1 MASIQPKIEAEAEH
15 GFDKDVET
23 EKVIVQPEIEI
34 EAEARHDFDK
44 EDART
49 EKFDDNFNWI
59 AEVQHPILLDVL
71 NFKKN
76 KVQDSGATK
85 TETGNEKGIEELPEK
100 ELDMSLGD
108 EVEAGEGE
116 VDYDGSSSS
125 FLKFYWNLIVDA
137 KKGAL
142 TNEEIVFEMNKI
154 IPNFLVIR
162 TWGSYRE

>member
-1 MASIQPKIEAEAEH
+1 MLIQFFGTLKEIPHYKNKASIQPEIEAEAEH

-23 EKVIVQPEIEI
+23 EKAIVQPEIEI
-34 EAEARHDFDK
+34 EAEAIHDFDK

-49 EKFDDNFNWI
+49 EKFYDNLNWI

-85 TETGNEKGIEELPEK
+85 IETGNDKGIEELSKK
-100 ELDMSLGD
+100 ELDTPLGE

-116 VDYDGSSSS
+116 VDYDGSPSS
-125 FLKFYWNLIVDA
+125 FLKF
-137 KKGAL
+137 
-142 TNEEIVFEMNKI
+142 
-154 IPNFLVIR
+154 
-162 TWGSYRE
+162 